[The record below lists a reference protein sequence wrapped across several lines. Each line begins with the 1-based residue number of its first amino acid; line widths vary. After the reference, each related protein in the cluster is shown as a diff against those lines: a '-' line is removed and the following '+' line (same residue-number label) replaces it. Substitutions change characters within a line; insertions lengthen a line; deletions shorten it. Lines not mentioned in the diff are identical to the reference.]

1 MAQLTLPQA
10 KFFRISLLL
19 LAAISALSLARTLSQ
34 TADLT
39 STGTIAAAFGLA
51 VPIGLAGLGGVWSE
65 RSGIANIGLEGMMIL
80 GTFGAGWAGWQWGPW
95 AGVAAA
101 VTYGALGALIF
112 AVVTISFGVDQ
123 IIAGT
128 AINILGYGLTQF
140 LAKIAFLN
148 APGGGQTQSPPV
160 SALPTFTIP
169 AIATPLSDFQKEG
182 IFILSDAAGLLSGFF
197 FQLSVITIIAIAMFI
212 LTGYLLWNTSFGLRM
227 RSAGENPWAAE
238 SLGVNV
244 YKYKYIAVTMSGA
257 LAGLAGAYLAIVGT
271 NVYREGQTAGRGYI
285 GLATMIFGNW
295 RPGGTAAGA
304 AIFGYIDALQLR
316 SKSNI
321 SGLALLGAIILIGIA
336 FMMVIRGMRGT
347 GLVLGLL
354 GAALLSGYLL
364 TTKMPTEV
372 ALVAPY
378 VTTLLVLAT
387 ASQSLRPPAATG
399 IPYRRG
405 EAH

>member
-1 MAQLTLPQA
+1 MAQLTLSQV
-10 KFFRISLLL
+10 KFVRISLIL
-19 LAAISALSLARTLSQ
+19 LAAISALSLARTFSE

-51 VPIGLAGLGGVWSE
+51 VPIGLAGLGGLWSE
-65 RSGIANIGLEGMMIL
+65 RSGIVNIGLEGMMIL

-101 VTYGALGALIF
+101 ITYGAVGALIF

-128 AINILGYGLTQF
+128 AINILGYGITQF

-160 SALPTFTIP
+160 SALPTFTVP
-169 AIATPLSDFQKEG
+169 AIATPLSDFQKQG
-182 IFILSDAAGLLSGFF
+182 VFILSDAAGILSGLF
-197 FQLSVITIIAIAMFI
+197 FQVSVITIIAIFMFI
-212 LTGYLLWNTSFGLRM
+212 FTGYLLWNTSFGLRM

-244 YKYKYIAVTMSGA
+244 YKYKYIAVTVSGA
-257 LAGLAGAYLAIVGT
+257 LSGLAGAYLAIVGT

-316 SKSNI
+316 SKSNV

-336 FMMVIRGMRGT
+336 IMMLIRGMRGT
-347 GLVLGLL
+347 GLALGLL

-378 VTTLLVLAT
+378 VTTLLVLAK
-387 ASQSLRPPAATG
+387 ASQNLRPPAADG
-399 IPYRRG
+399 MPYRRG

>member
-1 MAQLTLPQA
+1 MARISLPQA
-10 KFFRISLLL
+10 KLVRLGLFL
-19 LAAISALSLARTLSQ
+19 LAGLTALSLARTFAQ
-34 TADLT
+34 TGDLT
-39 STGTIAAAFGLA
+39 STGTIGAAVGLA
-51 VPIGLAGLGGVWSE
+51 VPIGLAGLGGIWSE

-80 GTFGAGWAGWQWGPW
+80 GTFGAGWAGYQWGPW
-95 AGVAAA
+95 AGVIAA
-101 VTYGALGALIF
+101 VVYGALGAFIF
-112 AVVTISFGVDQ
+112 AIVTVSFGVDQ

-128 AINILGYGLTQF
+128 AINILGFGLTQF
-140 LAKIAFLN
+140 LAKLAFTN

-160 SALPTFTIP
+160 NQLPAFTLA
-169 AIATPLSDFQKEG
+169 AIADPLSEIQKRG
-182 IFILSDAAGLLSGFF
+182 IFLISDAAGLLSGFF
-197 FQLSVITIIAIAMFI
+197 FEVSVITLIAISLFVVTAF
-212 LTGYLLWNTSFGLRM
+212 LLWRTSFGLRL

-238 SLGVNV
+238 TLGVNV
-244 YKYKYIAVTMSGA
+244 YKYKYIAVTVSGA

-316 SKSNI
+316 SKDNV
-321 SGLALLGAIILIGIA
+321 SGLALLGAIILIAIA
-336 FMMVIRGMRGT
+336 ISMLVRGMRAT
-347 GLVLGLL
+347 GLSLGLL
-354 GAALLSGYLL
+354 GAALLSAFLL
-364 TTKMPTEV
+364 TTNMPTEV
-372 ALVAPY
+372 AVVAPY

-387 ASQSLRPPAATG
+387 AAQNLRPPTADG

>member
-1 MAQLTLPQA
+1 MARIALPKA
-10 KFFRISLLL
+10 KFARIGLYL
-19 LAAISALSLARTLSQ
+19 LAGVFALSLARTFADS
-34 TADLT
+34 ADLS
-39 STGTIAAAFGLA
+39 STGTIGAAVGLA
-51 VPIGLAGLGGVWSE
+51 VPIGLAGLGGIWSE

-95 AGVAAA
+95 AGIAAA
-101 VTYGALGALIF
+101 VLYGAIGAFIF
-112 AVVTISFGVDQ
+112 AVVTVSFGVDQ

-128 AINILGYGLTQF
+128 AINILGLGITQF
-140 LAKIAFLN
+140 LAKLAFEN

-160 SALPTFTIP
+160 SALPTFTVS
-169 AIATPLSDFQKEG
+169 AISEPLSNFQKQG
-182 IFILSDAAGLLSGFF
+182 IFLLSDAAGLLSGFF
-197 FQLSVITIIAIAMFI
+197 FQVSVITLMAIAMFVF
-212 LTGYLLWNTSFGLRM
+212 TAWLLWKTSFGLRV

-244 YKYKYIAVTMSGA
+244 YKYKYIAVTISGA
-257 LAGLAGAYLAIVGT
+257 LAGLAGAYLAMVGT

-316 SKSNI
+316 STQNI
-321 SGLALLGAIILIGIA
+321 SGLALLGAIILLAIA
-336 FMMVIRGMRGT
+336 ILMIARGMRGT
-347 GLVLGLL
+347 GAALGLL
-354 GAALLSGYLL
+354 GAALLSAFLL
-364 TTKMPTEV
+364 TTSMPSEV

-387 ASQSLRPPAATG
+387 ASQNLRPPSADG
-399 IPYRRG
+399 IVYRRG

>member
-1 MAQLTLPQA
+1 MARITLPQA
-10 KFFRISLLL
+10 KFVRILFFLL
-19 LAAISALSLARTLSQ
+19 IGVTTLSLARTFADSGDLS
-34 TADLT
+34 
-39 STGTIAAAFGLA
+39 STGTFGAAIGLA
-51 VPIGLAGLGGVWSE
+51 VPIGLAGLGGIWSE
-65 RSGIANIGLEGMMIL
+65 RSGVANIGLEGMMIL

-95 AGVAAA
+95 VAIAAA

-112 AVVTISFGVDQ
+112 AIVTVSFGVDQ

-128 AINILGYGLTQF
+128 AINILGLGLTQF
-140 LAKIAFLN
+140 LAKLAFEN

-160 SALPTFTIP
+160 SALPSFTITE
-169 AIATPLSDFQKEG
+169 ISEPLSALQKEG
-182 IFILSDAAGLLSGFF
+182 IFFISDAAGLLSGLFY
-197 FQLSVITIIAIAMFI
+197 QVSMITLIAIALFVLTAFI
-212 LTGYLLWNTSFGLRM
+212 LWKTSFGLRV

-244 YKYKYIAVTMSGA
+244 YKYKYIAVTISGA

-304 AIFGYIDALQLR
+304 TIFGYINALQLR
-316 SKSNI
+316 DESNI
-321 SGLALLGAIILIGIA
+321 GGLTLLGAIILIGIA
-336 FMMVIRGMRGT
+336 VLMVARGMRGT
-347 GLVLGLL
+347 GAALGLL
-354 GAALLSGYLL
+354 GAALMSAFLF

-387 ASQSLRPPAATG
+387 ASQSLRPPAADG
-399 IPYRRG
+399 VIYRRG
-405 EAH
+405 ESH

>member
-1 MAQLTLPQA
+1 MARIALPKA
-10 KFFRISLLL
+10 KFARIGLYL
-19 LAAISALSLARTLSQ
+19 LAGVFALSLARTFAES
-34 TADLT
+34 ADLS
-39 STGTIAAAFGLA
+39 STGTIGAAVGLA
-51 VPIGLAGLGGVWSE
+51 VPIGLAGLGGIWSE

-95 AGVAAA
+95 AGIAAA
-101 VTYGALGALIF
+101 VLYGAIGAFIF
-112 AVVTISFGVDQ
+112 AVVTVSFGVDQ

-128 AINILGYGLTQF
+128 AINILGLGITQF
-140 LAKIAFLN
+140 LAKLAFEN

-160 SALPTFTIP
+160 SALPTFTVS
-169 AIATPLSDFQKEG
+169 AISEPLSNFQKQG
-182 IFILSDAAGLLSGFF
+182 IFLLSDAAGLLSGFF
-197 FQLSVITIIAIAMFI
+197 FQVSVITLMAIAMFVFTAWI
-212 LTGYLLWNTSFGLRM
+212 LWKTSFGLRV

-244 YKYKYIAVTMSGA
+244 YKYKYIAVTISGA
-257 LAGLAGAYLAIVGT
+257 LAGLAGAYLAMVGT

-316 SKSNI
+316 STQNI
-321 SGLALLGAIILIGIA
+321 SGLALLGAIILLAIA
-336 FMMVIRGMRGT
+336 ILMIARGMRGT
-347 GLVLGLL
+347 GAALGLL
-354 GAALLSGYLL
+354 GAALLSAFLL
-364 TTKMPTEV
+364 TTSMPSEV

-387 ASQSLRPPAATG
+387 ASQNLRPPSADG
-399 IPYRRG
+399 IVYRRG

>member
-1 MAQLTLPQA
+1 MARISLPQA
-10 KFFRISLLL
+10 KFVRISLLL
-19 LAAISALSLARTLSQ
+19 LAAITALSLARTFAD
-34 TADLT
+34 TADLS
-39 STGTIAAAFGLA
+39 STGTIGAAVGLA
-51 VPIGLAGLGGVWSE
+51 VPIGLAGLGGIWSE

-101 VTYGALGALIF
+101 VIYGALGAFIF
-112 AVVTISFGVDQ
+112 AVVTVSFGVDQ

-128 AINILGYGLTQF
+128 AINILGFGITQF
-140 LAKIAFLN
+140 LAKLAFEN

-160 SALPTFTIP
+160 SALPSITIS
-169 AIATPLSDFQKEG
+169 AIADPLSNLQKQG
-182 IFILSDAAGLLSGFF
+182 IFLISDAAGLLSGFF
-197 FQLSVITIIAIAMFI
+197 FQVSVITLLAIAMFVLTAFI
-212 LTGYLLWNTSFGLRM
+212 LWRTSFGLRM

-244 YKYKYIAVTMSGA
+244 YKYKYIAVTTSGA

-304 AIFGYIDALQLR
+304 SIFGYIDALQLR

-321 SGLALLGAIILIGIA
+321 SGLVLLGAIILIAIA
-336 FMMVIRGMRGT
+336 IMMIIRGMRGT
-347 GLVLGLL
+347 GAGLGLL
-354 GAALLSGYLL
+354 GAALLSAFLL

-387 ASQSLRPPAATG
+387 ASQSLRPPAADG
-399 IPYRRG
+399 VIYRRG

>member
-1 MAQLTLPQA
+1 MARISLPQA
-10 KFFRISLLL
+10 KFVRISLLL
-19 LAAISALSLARTLSQ
+19 LAGITALSLARTFAD
-34 TADLT
+34 TADLS
-39 STGTIAAAFGLA
+39 STGTIGAAVGLA
-51 VPIGLAGLGGVWSE
+51 VPIGLAGLGGIWSE

-101 VTYGALGALIF
+101 VIYGALGAFIF
-112 AVVTISFGVDQ
+112 AVVTVSFGVDQ

-128 AINILGYGLTQF
+128 AINILGFGITQF
-140 LAKIAFLN
+140 LAKLAFEN

-160 SALPTFTIP
+160 SALPSITIS
-169 AIATPLSDFQKEG
+169 AIADPLSNLQKQG
-182 IFILSDAAGLLSGFF
+182 IFIISDAAGLLSGFF
-197 FQLSVITIIAIAMFI
+197 FQVSIITLLAIAMFVLTAFI
-212 LTGYLLWNTSFGLRM
+212 LWRTSFGLRM

-244 YKYKYIAVTMSGA
+244 YKYKYIAVTTSGA

-304 AIFGYIDALQLR
+304 SIFGYIDALQLR

-321 SGLALLGAIILIGIA
+321 SGLALLGAIILIAIA
-336 FMMVIRGMRGT
+336 IMMLLRGMRGT
-347 GLVLGLL
+347 GAALGLL
-354 GAALLSGYLL
+354 GAALLSAFLL
-364 TTKMPTEV
+364 TTKLPTEV

-387 ASQSLRPPAATG
+387 ASQSLRPPAADG
-399 IPYRRG
+399 VIYRRG